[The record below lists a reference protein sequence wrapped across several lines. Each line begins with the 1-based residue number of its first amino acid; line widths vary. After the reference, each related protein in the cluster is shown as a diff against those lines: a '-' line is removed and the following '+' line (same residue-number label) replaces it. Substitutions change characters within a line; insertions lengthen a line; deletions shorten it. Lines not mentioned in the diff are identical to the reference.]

1 MRHIMQQDTVR
12 RGCAFAAAA
21 VLAGWVG
28 GQTVAWAGAPTE
40 AVKST
45 VTQVIKALEDTE
57 LKKPAR
63 SEERRKVLETIIGER
78 FNYSEM
84 AKRALGAQW
93 GKLQDKDR
101 KEFVDLFQR
110 LLSASYADKIEGY
123 TGEQVSYLSERK
135 EENYAEVRTK
145 VSSGKAE
152 IPLDYRMISNSDE
165 WRVYDIVIDGVS
177 LVKNY
182 RGQFEKILRES
193 SYPDL
198 VDKLRQKVEKS
209 KSGQP
214 EGK

>member
-1 MRHIMQQDTVR
+1 MENWIRNGLTSRLLAVM
-12 RGCAFAAAA
+12 AAGI
-21 VLAGWVG
+21 LAGWG
-28 GQTVAWAGAPTE
+28 LSPAGAWAGAPTD

-45 VTQVIKALEDTE
+45 VSQVIKTLEDAE
-57 LKKPAR
+57 LKKPGRA
-63 SEERRKVLETIIGER
+63 EERRKALESIIGER

-198 VDKLRQKVEKS
+198 VDKLRQKVEKT